1 MPNPKPKGTN
11 LKELHADPA
20 KAFFIDMLTRDIS
33 LEDAILDLL
42 DNCVDGALRTG
53 QKKKGN
59 RKFGGYHAHITLSN
73 NRFSIADNCG
83 GIPAQKLE
91 YAFMHGRPPG
101 QGNEKIATVGIYGIG
116 MKRAIYK
123 LGDEATVATQCQSL
137 VCKVPFSKS
146 WMINDSWTLPLEGT
160 DQKFDSD
167 GTIVEV
173 TSLRPEVR
181 QAFGVGLK
189 DFEKR
194 LRDLISEH
202 YAYII
207 GDGFSVSINQKNVE
221 AKPIE
226 LSFQD
231 ANRNSTAMQ
240 PYFWQAEADG
250 VSVFLA
256 VGFYAEP
263 PSKSEIDE
271 DITEE
276 ENWKS
281 EHSGWTVLCNHRVV
295 AYCDKTFL
303 TGWGDKPIPRF
314 HPQFNAIRGI
324 VVFESDNA
332 ALLPTTTTKRG
343 LDTGKAL
350 YAQVKNVMKDG
361 LRLFIDSTNKWKG
374 ETKKSREIL
383 LSPGIRNLGLVELR
397 KEALSLLTLNR
408 GGAGGQISKPRLPE
422 PLRPEKPIY
431 IRFAR
436 MKEEIQAVGLYLLGN
451 EDAAP
456 SEVGERCFEQ
466 ILKKASK

>member
-1 MPNPKPKGTN
+1 
-11 LKELHADPA
+11 
-20 KAFFIDMLTRDIS
+20 
-33 LEDAILDLL
+33 
-42 DNCVDGALRTG
+42 
-53 QKKKGN
+53 
-59 RKFGGYHAHITLSN
+59 
-73 NRFSIADNCG
+73 
-83 GIPAQKLE
+83 
-91 YAFMHGRPPG
+91 MHGRPPG
-101 QGNEKIATVGIYGIG
+101 QGNERIATVGIYGIG

-123 LGDEATVATQCQSL
+123 LGDEATVATQCKSL

-146 WMINDSWTLPLEGT
+146 WMSNDSWTLPLEGT

-207 GDGFSVSINQKNVE
+207 GDGFSVSINKKKVE

-281 EHSGWTVLCNHRVV
+281 GPHREGTVPGFMSMFTRVCTHASLWDLRQSPLHRRRASA
-295 AYCDKTFL
+295 AY
-303 TGWGDKPIPRF
+303 
-314 HPQFNAIRGI
+314 
-324 VVFESDNA
+324 
-332 ALLPTTTTKRG
+332 
-343 LDTGKAL
+343 
-350 YAQVKNVMKDG
+350 
-361 LRLFIDSTNKWKG
+361 
-374 ETKKSREIL
+374 
-383 LSPGIRNLGLVELR
+383 
-397 KEALSLLTLNR
+397 
-408 GGAGGQISKPRLPE
+408 RLP
-422 PLRPEKPIY
+422 PPMAPQGYKPQHPSRACNRPW
-431 IRFAR
+431 AH
-436 MKEEIQAVGLYLLGN
+436 Q
-451 EDAAP
+451 
-456 SEVGERCFEQ
+456 Q
-466 ILKKASK
+466 T